1 MVFKKNIKALLRWM
15 LFRNEKKIVIASNG
29 RAGSTMLF
37 EAVTRSYIKH
47 RFNLNSTS
55 YIGDKLAKL
64 ASDYCDRLADIS
76 KTNAAVIK
84 THALWDGYAE
94 PGVKYL
100 FVHGDP
106 LDSALSVAGMVD
118 KLGED
123 WFKEHLYHLESKG
136 GELGDL
142 YQSDVLN
149 YENQI
154 VSWSGAKVDAVL
166 CVAYERLWDMTP
178 KIREHVGF
186 DVRLP
191 EFVPRPEKSTKVA
204 INQPLFEELRR
215 IRKSAFSKE
224 L

>member
-1 MVFKKNIKALLRWM
+1 MIFKKTIKALLRWV
-15 LFRNEKKIVIASNG
+15 LFRNEEKIVVASNG

-37 EAVTRSYIKH
+37 EAITRSYIQH
-47 RFNLNSTS
+47 RFHLNSTS

-64 ASDYCDRLADIS
+64 ASNYCDRLADIR

-84 THALWDGYAE
+84 THALWDGCAE

-136 GELGDL
+136 GELVDL
-142 YQSDVLN
+142 FQSDVLN
-149 YENQI
+149 YENEI
-154 VSWSGAKVDAVL
+154 VSWSGAKDDAVL
-166 CVAYERLWDMTP
+166 CVAYEQLWEMVS
-178 KIREHVGF
+178 KISEHVGF

-191 EFVPRPEKSTKVA
+191 EFIPRPVKASKVA
-204 INQPLFEELRR
+204 VNQPLFDELRR
-215 IRKSAFSKE
+215 IRKAVFNME